1 MVGTPSL
8 FKYAE
13 VNSFCSYSLK
23 NKKKKR
29 IWEDVTEGSQDKGE
43 KKLGSVFMW
52 SGGDLILRNAI
63 YYLYIFIY
71 LIFFFF

>member
-23 NKKKKR
+23 NKKKR

-43 KKLGSVFMW
+43 KKLGITSE
-52 SGGDLILRNAI
+52 APKK
-63 YYLYIFIY
+63 
-71 LIFFFF
+71 